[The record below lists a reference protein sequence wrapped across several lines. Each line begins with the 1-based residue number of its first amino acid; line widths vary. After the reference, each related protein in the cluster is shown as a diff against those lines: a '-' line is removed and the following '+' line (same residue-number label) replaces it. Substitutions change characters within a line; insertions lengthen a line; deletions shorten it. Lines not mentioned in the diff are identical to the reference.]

1 MAKTKEHVAEL
12 KLLGD
17 AELLERL
24 AESRKELF
32 NLRFQLATG
41 QLDNSARLGE
51 VRREIARLA
60 TFLREREIAAAE
72 AAGEGVAS

>member
-1 MAKTKEHVAEL
+1 MASIKDRVAEL

-17 AELLERL
+17 AELLEKL
-24 AESRKELF
+24 SDARKELF

-51 VRREIARLA
+51 VRREIARMS
-60 TFLREREIAAAE
+60 TFVRQREIAAHE
-72 AAGEGVAS
+72 ALVGDEA